1 MAPEKATPNLR
12 RIQRFSAEMCE
23 WTARTARPA
32 GVPPWTMARVRVP
45 GWQLPAGLARG
56 VGSAPESSE
65 LRPDLRPAI
74 MMEVGTQ
81 ASDVKCQSG

>member
-1 MAPEKATPNLR
+1 M
-12 RIQRFSAEMCE
+12 
-23 WTARTARPA
+23 
-32 GVPPWTMARVRVP
+32 P